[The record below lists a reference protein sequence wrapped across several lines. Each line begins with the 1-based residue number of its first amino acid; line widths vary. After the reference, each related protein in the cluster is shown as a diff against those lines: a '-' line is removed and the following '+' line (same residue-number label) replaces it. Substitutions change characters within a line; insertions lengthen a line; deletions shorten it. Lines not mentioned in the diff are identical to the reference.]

1 MGRILGLDVGNV
13 RIGIAQSDLGHRIA
27 SPHSVYKRVGY
38 GPDTRHFENLAKEL
52 NARLLVLGLPKNMD
66 GSEGFQAQTVRDFA
80 QKLQEAGFEVVF
92 VDERLTTVSAE
103 RALIEGNV
111 RRDKRKENID
121 SVAAALILQQ
131 YLDGRGK

>member
-1 MGRILGLDVGNV
+1 
-13 RIGIAQSDLGHRIA
+13 
-27 SPHSVYKRVGY
+27 
-38 GPDTRHFENLAKEL
+38 
-52 NARLLVLGLPKNMD
+52 
-66 GSEGFQAQTVRDFA
+66 VRDFA